1 MLHHKYLKYQQ
12 GKLKMQNYRGE
23 RAVGLIDGVYGVAV
37 TLVALNLPAH
47 VIPTILSGEF
57 LTLKGM
63 SFSVVFI
70 CQFIIMYDMWSIHKN
85 ISMQKNKE
93 FTKGIEFIS
102 MMVLGLVVLSPGICS
117 EMYSLFQKS
126 ENLQSP
132 DLNYLKII
140 SYGYLMSL
148 YGLLCL
154 MNSELKEI
162 RINDFSFLRS
172 VFFRFVLFLVLFLVS
187 LITIQYGWVAPIP
200 IIVLFL
206 FITGTLLANI

>member
-1 MLHHKYLKYQQ
+1 MR
-12 GKLKMQNYRGE
+12 NYRGE

-37 TLVALNLPAH
+37 TLVALDLPAH
-47 VIPTILSGEF
+47 VIPAMLAGEF
-57 LTLKGM
+57 LTVKGM
-63 SFSVVFI
+63 SFCVIFI

-93 FTKGIEFIS
+93 FTKGTEVIS
-102 MMVLGLVVLSPGICS
+102 MIVLGLVVLSPGICS
-117 EMYSLFQKS
+117 EMYSFFEKS
-126 ENLQSP
+126 EDIQSP

-148 YGLLCL
+148 YGLLFL

-162 RINDFSFLRS
+162 RINKFSFLRS
-172 VFFRFVLFLVLFLVS
+172 VFYRFVLFLGLFLVS

-206 FITGTLLANI
+206 FMTGTILANV